1 MSLRRASAKKVQCPR
16 LDWCNALI
24 GGSFLRPAS
33 LGHPGCHFD
42 DGGHSVLLLNRCS
55 VQGRPSSHRADMEA
69 EIWGAEIWDWNIVD
83 PAEFR
88 SGAKDQRPA
97 MAHEAM
103 AHEAM
108 AHEAM
113 AHEAMAHKR
122 LLLERSP
129 IRLMR
134 QQQTSHN
141 LVEEKRQSLGA
152 IEDSA

>member
-1 MSLRRASAKKVQCPR
+1 
-16 LDWCNALI
+16 
-24 GGSFLRPAS
+24 
-33 LGHPGCHFD
+33 
-42 DGGHSVLLLNRCS
+42 
-55 VQGRPSSHRADMEA
+55 MEA

-88 SGAKDQRPA
+88 SGAKDQRP
-97 MAHEAM
+97 
-103 AHEAM
+103 AM

-152 IEDSA
+152 IEDSANARTQKCGGANDQPSLDGHAC

>member
-1 MSLRRASAKKVQCPR
+1 
-16 LDWCNALI
+16 
-24 GGSFLRPAS
+24 
-33 LGHPGCHFD
+33 
-42 DGGHSVLLLNRCS
+42 
-55 VQGRPSSHRADMEA
+55 
-69 EIWGAEIWDWNIVD
+69 
-83 PAEFR
+83 
-88 SGAKDQRPA
+88 

-152 IEDSA
+152 N